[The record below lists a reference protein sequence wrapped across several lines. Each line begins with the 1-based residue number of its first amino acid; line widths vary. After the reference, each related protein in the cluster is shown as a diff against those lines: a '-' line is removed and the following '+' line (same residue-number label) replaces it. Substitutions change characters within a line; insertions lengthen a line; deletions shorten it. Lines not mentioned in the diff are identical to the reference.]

1 MDAIKVLIEGIT
13 QDLVKY
19 IVEDSEISIEEA
31 MGTVYGSMIFEK
43 LLDSETGL
51 YRESSSYIYELLQD
65 ELNEGK
71 LVQKEF

>member
-19 IVEDSEISIEEA
+19 IVEDSEISVEEA

>member
-19 IVEDSEISIEEA
+19 IVEDSEISVEEA

-43 LLDSETGL
+43 LLDFKTGL

>member
-19 IVEDSEISIEEA
+19 IVEDSEISVEEA

-43 LLDSETGL
+43 LLDFKTGL
-51 YRESSSYIYELLQD
+51 YRESSSYIYDLLQD